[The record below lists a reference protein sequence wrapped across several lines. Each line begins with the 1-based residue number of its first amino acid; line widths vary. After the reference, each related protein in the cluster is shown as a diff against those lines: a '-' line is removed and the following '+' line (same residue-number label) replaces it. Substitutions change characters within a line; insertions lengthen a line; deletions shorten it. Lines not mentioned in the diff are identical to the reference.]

1 MYILILFFFKKR
13 KKKKKAIKLVN
24 MLYKLH
30 LNFMKNDEFEKKDFF
45 PWSSHIVCCKQ
56 KS

>member
-1 MYILILFFFKKR
+1 MYILIFFFSKNE
-13 KKKKKAIKLVN
+13 KKKKAIKLVN

-45 PWSSHIVCCKQ
+45 P
-56 KS
+56 

>member
-1 MYILILFFFKKR
+1 MYILFSFSQK

-30 LNFMKNDEFEKKDFF
+30 LNFMENDEFEKKDFF
-45 PWSSHIVCCKQ
+45 P
-56 KS
+56 